1 MIVQF
6 WERDAF
12 SIAIELFVLLLVGH
26 ICTLRVRVDNQN
38 LEVSAARFS
47 NTSLPYQFATRQINV
62 LLARFGIHIEKGIMS
77 GRSYEFVQL
86 DVFTQTPLA
95 GNPLAI
101 FTDGRGLND
110 VEMQALAR
118 EMNLSETTF
127 ILPRDAATEA
137 REGKKV
143 RIFTVEQELPFAGHP
158 TLGTA
163 LHLYAS
169 QPQSD
174 QKKPAEITLDLKAGK
189 IPVRFTANSQNAG
202 RDRVD
207 GQVFGEMRQRDPEFG
222 TALSRKE
229 VARVIGIAVDELS
242 SEWPIQPVST
252 GLTFTIVPF
261 RNRQTLSDLKFSYAQ
276 AAEFLKSSGANFFY
290 FLCPERREGRLE
302 ARARMFFYGGEDPAT
317 GSAAGCAASWMVQH
331 EVAKSDEQVLIRQGI
346 ECRRPSEMY
355 VRASR
360 DGKRVTNVC
369 VGGYAV
375 EILRGTVTL

>member
-1 MIVQF
+1 M
-6 WERDAF
+6 
-12 SIAIELFVLLLVGH
+12 
-26 ICTLRVRVDNQN
+26 
-38 LEVSAARFS
+38 
-47 NTSLPYQFATRQINV
+47 P
-62 LLARFGIHIEKGIMS
+62 
-77 GRSYEFVQL
+77 GRTYEFVQL

-95 GNPLAI
+95 GKPLAI
-101 FTDGRGLND
+101 FTDARGLSD
-110 VEMQALAR
+110 GEMQALAR

-127 ILPRDAATEA
+127 IQPRDAPTEA

-163 LHLYAS
+163 LYLYAS
-169 QPQSD
+169 DSNS
-174 QKKPAEITLDLKAGK
+174 KKSAQITLDLKAGK
-189 IPVRFTANSQNAG
+189 IPVRFTVNSEYAGAN
-202 RDRVD
+202 RVD

-222 TALSRKE
+222 TTLSREE
-229 VARVIGIAVDELS
+229 VARVIGIAVDEIC

-261 RNRQTLSDLKFSYAQ
+261 GNQQTLSDLNFTYAQ
-276 AAEFLKSSGANFFY
+276 AAEFLKNTGANFFY

-302 ARARMFFYGGEDPAT
+302 ARARMFLYGGEDPAT

-331 EVAKSDEQVLIRQGI
+331 RVANSDEQVLIRQGI

-355 VRASR
+355 VRATR
-360 DGKRVTNVC
+360 EGERITNVR

-375 EILRGTVTL
+375 EILRGTVVL